1 MPITKKYAL
10 FCDKKLI
17 ISVIMP
23 AMDNKGAKIH
33 AHKPNSAIAAPIT
46 PKNVVIA
53 PRSAIIFAFIVPIQ

>member
-10 FCDKKLI
+10 FCDKKPI
-17 ISVIMP
+17 TRETIP
-23 AMDNKGAKIH
+23 TTDNIGAKIH

-53 PRSAIIFAFIVPIQ
+53 PRSAIILAFIVPIQ